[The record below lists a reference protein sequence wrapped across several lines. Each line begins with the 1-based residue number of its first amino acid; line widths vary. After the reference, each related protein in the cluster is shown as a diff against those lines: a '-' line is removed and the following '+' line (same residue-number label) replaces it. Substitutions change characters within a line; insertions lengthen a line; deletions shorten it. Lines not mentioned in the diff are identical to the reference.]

1 MRLTAI
7 RGETVCPLRV
17 SVSPRFGFDSHR
29 LHQTSAVI
37 ADELGTSVF
46 LQLLD

>member
-1 MRLTAI
+1 MPLKTI
-7 RGETVCPLRV
+7 RGKTKCPPRV
-17 SVSPRFGFDSHR
+17 SVSRRVGFDSHR